1 MLKLLS
7 GYLVKKKALW
17 SLKVSKSDGCRK
29 KEIRWENPNKINIVV
44 LVTLEKKKKN
54 GMDTLV
60 LNCSLPTIFLL
71 PWNRLPFQVT
81 FCLTNN

>member
-29 KEIRWENPNKINIVV
+29 KEITWEKPNKINIVV
-44 LVTLEKKKKN
+44 LVTLEKKKKRGGYARPKLFFAN
-54 GMDTLV
+54 HFSFTV
-60 LNCSLPTIFLL
+60 E
-71 PWNRLPFQVT
+71 
-81 FCLTNN
+81 